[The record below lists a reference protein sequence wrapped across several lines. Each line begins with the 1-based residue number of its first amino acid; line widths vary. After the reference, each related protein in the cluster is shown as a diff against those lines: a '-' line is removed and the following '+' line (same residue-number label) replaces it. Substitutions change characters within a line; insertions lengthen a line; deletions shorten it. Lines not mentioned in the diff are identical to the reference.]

1 MKRNN
6 NLVKCLAWMGVAF
19 VLLVVMALVAGGAAL
34 YTVSSALSFACMAVS
49 MFYWVRFAS
58 PLVKSAFSFR

>member
-6 NLVKCLAWMGVAF
+6 NLVRCLAWMGAAF

-34 YTVSSALSFACMAVS
+34 YTTVSILSFVCMAVS

-58 PLVKSAFSFR
+58 PLVKNAFTFR